1 MSSNRIQDDSNSIQ
15 LRRKG
20 GRPKKHATDEERKRA
35 KQEQD
40 RKRQAYNRQLKRR
53 RVIPVI

>member
-1 MSSNRIQDDSNSIQ
+1 MSSDRIQDDSSSVE
-15 LRRKG
+15 LRRKA
-20 GRPKKHATDEERKRA
+20 GRPKMYATDEERKRA